1 MDSYDKLY
9 TLLKNQAIF
18 RSSESAYYQVYCD
31 DETMELKFSDI
42 VRLIFRSMVL
52 TKEQIIE
59 MLKVMT
65 IEQIVDSWFNQIDN
79 MEV

>member
-1 MDSYDKLY
+1 MNPYDKLY

-18 RSSESAYYQVYCD
+18 KSSESAYYQVYCD
-31 DETMELKFSDI
+31 DEAIELKFSDI
-42 VRLIFRSMVL
+42 RKLIFRSIVL
-52 TKEQIIE
+52 TKEQITE

-65 IEQIVDSWFNQIDN
+65 MEQIVDGWFNQINN

>member
-1 MDSYDKLY
+1 MNPYDKLY
-9 TLLKNQAIF
+9 TLFK
-18 RSSESAYYQVYCD
+18 SSEIAYYQVYCD

-42 VRLIFRSMVL
+42 EKLIFRSVVL

-65 IEQIVDSWFNQIDN
+65 MEQIIDSWFYQIDN

>member
-1 MDSYDKLY
+1 MNPYDKLY

-18 RSSESAYYQVYCD
+18 KSSEIAYYQVYCD

-42 VRLIFRSMVL
+42 EKLIFRSVVL

-65 IEQIVDSWFNQIDN
+65 MEQIIDSWFYQIDN